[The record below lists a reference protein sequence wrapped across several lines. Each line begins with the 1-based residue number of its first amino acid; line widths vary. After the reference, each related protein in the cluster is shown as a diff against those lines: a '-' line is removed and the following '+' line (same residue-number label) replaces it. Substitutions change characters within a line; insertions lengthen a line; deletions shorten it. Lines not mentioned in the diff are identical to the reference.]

1 MRLKKI
7 YIIAL
12 SVVMLGSCN
21 KKLDELLVNPNS
33 PSPDKASADL
43 YLTEM
48 QLSFANFF
56 DGASGF
62 GMETTRMIVMYG
74 PTYNNAYSPQSF
86 DGLWSTAYTGVLKHA
101 NALIPIAESEKK
113 FVNSGMAKTLK
124 AYTMMTLVDLF
135 GDVPFTEANLGS
147 DNTNP
152 VIDKG
157 QEVYAQSVALLDAA
171 IADFN
176 KTPGAYPGNQ
186 DLFFGASNATGAGRW
201 RTAAKLLKL
210 RALSNT
216 RLVDASS
223 KAKIDALLLDA
234 DVVASVGSSANDL
247 EFKYSNRQTNPNSR
261 HPRYNGNWTQSGN
274 AGDYMGTYFMWVLV
288 QERGTGTNSDPR
300 TRYYFYRQKTNFANV
315 NENTSS
321 CSVAPPPPHY
331 PAGMP
336 YCLLIQGYW
345 GRDHGDNSGIPPD
358 GELRSTWGLYPAG
371 GEFDY
376 NQALRV
382 SLNRGGNGA
391 GIQPLWQSAFTEFVK
406 AECALKLGTAG
417 SPRALLES
425 GIRKSIAKVT
435 GFATAIGST
444 LPTTDTTFIAT
455 PFRINNY
462 VNKVLA
468 SYDAATSDDQRLNII
483 MREYY
488 IALWGNGVDAINNYR
503 RTGKPDNMQLT
514 RSAAPGSFTRS
525 MLYPANLVNLNLNAS
540 QKSGVDV
547 QVFWDNNPPGFIK

>member
-7 YIIAL
+7 YIVAL

-33 PSPDKASADL
+33 PTPESASADL
-43 YLTEM
+43 YLTQM
-48 QLSFANFF
+48 QFSFANFF
-56 DGASGF
+56 NGASGF

-74 PTYNNAYSPQSF
+74 PTYSNAYSPQSF
-86 DGLWSTAYTGVLKHA
+86 DGLWSTAYTGVFKHA
-101 NALIPIAESEKK
+101 NALIPIAENEKK
-113 FVNSGMAKTLK
+113 FINSGMAKTLK
-124 AYTMMTLVDLF
+124 AYTMMTLVDMF
-135 GDVPFTEANLGS
+135 GDIPYTDANLGT

-152 VIDKG
+152 TIDKG
-157 QEVYAQSVALLDAA
+157 QDVYAKAVALLDAA
-171 IADFN
+171 IVDFQ

-186 DLFFGASNATGAGRW
+186 DLFFGASNATGAARW

-216 RLVDASS
+216 RLVDAAA
-223 KAKIDALLLDA
+223 KTKIDALLLDA
-234 DVVASVGSSANDL
+234 DVVASVNSSANDL
-247 EFKYSNRQTNPNSR
+247 EFKYSSKQTNPNSR
-261 HPRYNGNWTQSGN
+261 HPSYNGNWTQTGN
-274 AGDYMGTYFMWVLV
+274 AGDYIGTYFMWVLV
-288 QERGTGTNSDPR
+288 QERGSGTSGQDPR
-300 TRYYFYRQKTNFANV
+300 SRYYFYRQKTNYANV
-315 NENTSS
+315 NVQTSS

-336 YCLLIQGYW
+336 YCLLLQGYW

-358 GELRSTWGLYPAG
+358 GELRSTWGVYPAG
-371 GEFDY
+371 GDFDA
-376 NQALRV
+376 NQATRV

-391 GIQPLWQSAFTEFVK
+391 GIQPIWQSAFTEFVK
-406 AECALKLGTAG
+406 AESALKLGTAG
-417 SPRALLES
+417 NPRTLLES

-435 GFATAIGST
+435 GFASSIGFT
-444 LPTTDTTFIAT
+444 LTTDTAFVTT

-468 SYDAATSDDQRLNII
+468 QYDAATTDDQRLNII
-483 MREYY
+483 MKEYY
-488 IALWGNGVDAINNYR
+488 IALWGNGVDANNNYR

-514 RSAAPGSFTRS
+514 RAAASGSYTRS
-525 MLYPANLVNLNLNAS
+525 MLYPSNLVNLNQNAS

-547 QVFWDNNPPGFIK
+547 RVFWDNNPPGFIK

>member
-7 YIIAL
+7 YIVAL

-33 PSPDKASADL
+33 PSPEKANADL
-43 YLTEM
+43 FLTEM
-48 QLSFANFF
+48 QLGFANFF
-56 DGASGF
+56 DAASGF

-86 DGLWSTAYTGVLKHA
+86 NGIWESAYTGVIKHA

-113 FVNSGMAKTLK
+113 YVNSGMAKTLK
-124 AYTMMTLVDLF
+124 AYTLMTLVDIF
-135 GDVPFTEANLGS
+135 GDVPSTEANLGS

-152 VIDKG
+152 SIDKG
-157 QEVYAQSVALLDAA
+157 KDVYAEAIALFDAA

-176 KTPGAYPGNQ
+176 KTSGAYPGNQ
-186 DLFFGASNATGAGRW
+186 DLFFGATNAAGAGRW

-216 RLVDASS
+216 RLVDASV

-234 DVVASVGSSANDL
+234 DVIASVNSSANDL
-247 EFKYSNRQTNPNSR
+247 EFKYSSRQANPNSR
-261 HPRYNGNWTQSGN
+261 HPRYNGNWTQTGN

-288 QERGTGTNSDPR
+288 QERGTGSSNDPR
-300 TRYYFYRQKTNFANV
+300 TRYYFYRQQINFANR

-321 CSVAPPPPHY
+321 CSVAPPPPHW
-331 PAGMP
+331 PAGSP
-336 YCLLIQGYW
+336 FCTLIQGYW
-345 GRDHGDNSGIPPD
+345 GRDHADNSGIPPD
-358 GELRSTWGLYPAG
+358 AELRTTWGIYPAG

-417 SPRALLES
+417 TPRTLLES

-435 GFATAIGST
+435 GFATAIGSA
-444 LPTTDTTFIAT
+444 LPTTDTNFVAT

-468 SYDAATSDDQRLNII
+468 SYDAATSDDQKLNII
-483 MREYY
+483 VKEFY
-488 IALWGNGVDAINNYR
+488 IALWGNGVDAFNNYR

-514 RSAAPGSFTRS
+514 RTANPGSFTRS
-525 MLYPANLVNLNLNAS
+525 MLYPATLVNLNLNAS

>member
-43 YLTEM
+43 FLTQM

-56 DGASGF
+56 DGASSF

-86 DGLWSTAYTGVLKHA
+86 DGVWSTAYTGVLKHA

-135 GDVPFTEANLGS
+135 GDVPFAEANLGS

-157 QEVYAQSVALLDAA
+157 QDVYAKSVALLDDA

-176 KTPGAYPGNQ
+176 KTPGAYPGTQ
-186 DLFFGASNATGAGRW
+186 DLFFGASNAAGAGRW

-223 KAKIDALLLDA
+223 KTKIDALLLDA
-234 DVVASVGSSANDL
+234 DVIASVNSSANDL

-261 HPRYNGNWTQSGN
+261 HPRYNGNWTQTGN

-288 QERGTGTNSDPR
+288 EERGTGVNNDPR
-300 TRYYFYRQKTNFANV
+300 TRYYIYRQKTNAASVNV
-315 NENTSS
+315 NTSS

-331 PAGMP
+331 PVGMP
-336 YCLLIQGYW
+336 FCLLLQGYW

-358 GELRSTWGLYPAG
+358 GELRSTWGIYPAG
-371 GEFDY
+371 GEFDF

-406 AECALKLGTAG
+406 AESALKLGTAG

-435 GFATAIGST
+435 GFAAAIGSVM
-444 LPTTDTTFIAT
+444 PTTDTAFVAT

-468 SYDAATSDDQRLNII
+468 SYDAAASDDQRLNII
-483 MREYY
+483 MKEYY
-488 IALWGNGVDAINNYR
+488 IALWGNGIDAINNYR
-503 RTGKPDNMQLT
+503 RTGKPDNMQFT
-514 RSAAPGSFTRS
+514 RAAAPGSFTRS
-525 MLYPANLVNLNLNAS
+525 MLYPATLVNLNLNAS

>member
-43 YLTEM
+43 YLTQM

-56 DGASGF
+56 DGASSF

-86 DGLWSTAYTGVLKHA
+86 DGLWSTAYTGVIKHA

-113 FVNSGMAKTLK
+113 YVNSGMAKTLK

-135 GDVPFTEANLGS
+135 GDVPYTEANLGS

-157 QEVYAQSVALLDAA
+157 QDVYAAAVTLLDAA

-176 KTPGAYPGNQ
+176 KTSGGFPGTQ
-186 DLFFGASNATGAGRW
+186 DLFFGATNAAGAGRW

-210 RALSNT
+210 RALSNV

-223 KAKIDALLLDA
+223 KSKIDALLLDA

-247 EFKYSNRQTNPNSR
+247 EFKYSNKQTNPNSR
-261 HPRYNGNWTQSGN
+261 HPRYNGNWTQTGN
-274 AGDYMGTYFMWVLV
+274 AGDYMGTYFMWVLA
-288 QERGTGTNSDPR
+288 QERGTGLNGDPR
-300 TRYYFYRQKTNFANV
+300 TRYFIYRQKTNYANV
-315 NENTSS
+315 NVNTSS
-321 CSVAPPPPHY
+321 CSVAPPPPHF

-336 YCLLIQGYW
+336 FCLLLQGYW

-358 GELRSTWGLYPAG
+358 GELRSTWGIYPAG

-417 SPRALLES
+417 TPRTLLES

-444 LPTTDTTFIAT
+444 MPTTDTAYVTT
-455 PFRINNY
+455 PTRINNY
-462 VNKVLA
+462 VSKVLA
-468 SYDAATSDDQRLNII
+468 SYDAAANDDERLNII
-483 MREYY
+483 MKEYY

-514 RSAAPGSFTRS
+514 RSASPGSFTRS
-525 MLYPANLVNLNLNAS
+525 MLYPANLVNLNLNAA

-547 QVFWDNNPPGFIK
+547 KVFWDNNPPGFIK

>member
-7 YIIAL
+7 YIVAL

-33 PSPDKASADL
+33 PSPESASADL
-43 YLTEM
+43 YLTQM

-86 DGLWSTAYTGVLKHA
+86 DGLWSTAYTGVFKHA
-101 NALIPIAESEKK
+101 NALIPIAENEKK

-124 AYTMMTLVDLF
+124 AYTMMTLVDMF
-135 GDVPFTEANLGS
+135 GDIPYTDANLGT

-152 VIDKG
+152 TIDKG
-157 QEVYAQSVALLDAA
+157 QDVYAKAIALLDAA
-171 IADFN
+171 IVDFG

-186 DLFFGASNATGAGRW
+186 DLFFGASNAAGAVRW
-201 RTAAKLLKL
+201 KTAAKLLKL

-216 RLVDASS
+216 RLVDASA
-223 KAKIDALLLDA
+223 KTKIDALLTDA
-234 DVVASVGSSANDL
+234 DVVASVNSSAADL
-247 EFKYSNRQTNPNSR
+247 EFKYSTKQTNPNSR
-261 HPRYNGNWTQSGN
+261 HPRYNGNWTQTGN

-288 QERGTGTNSDPR
+288 QERGTSNNSDPR
-300 TRYYFYRQKTNFANV
+300 SRYYFYRQKTNYANV
-315 NENTSS
+315 NVNTSS

-336 YCLLIQGYW
+336 YCLLLQGYW

-358 GELRSTWGLYPAG
+358 GELRSTWGIYPAG
-371 GEFDY
+371 GDFDY
-376 NQALRV
+376 NQATRV
-382 SLNRGGNGA
+382 ALNRGGNGA
-391 GIQPLWQSAFTEFVK
+391 GVQPIWQRAFTEFVK

-417 SPRALLES
+417 NPRTLLES
-425 GIRKSIAKVT
+425 GIRKSIDKVT
-435 GFATAIGST
+435 NFNVAIGAS
-444 LPTTDTTFIAT
+444 LGTTDTAYVAT
-455 PFRINNY
+455 TFRINNY

-468 SYDAATSDDQRLNII
+468 LYDAATSDDQRLNII
-483 MREYY
+483 MKEFY
-488 IALWGNGVDAINNYR
+488 IALWGNGVDANNNYR

-514 RSAAPGSFTRS
+514 RAASPGSYTRS
-525 MLYPANLVNLNLNAS
+525 MLYPSTLVNLNQNAS

-547 QVFWDNNPPGFIK
+547 RVFWDNNPAGFIK